1 MIIFTIIGIVVVVL
15 IIVHYFKESNNS
27 GSSSN
32 SSSGTSY
39 SSRTYSGSSNSPSSS
54 SRVYAPS
61 PSTNRPNVYQS
72 YLKHFPIIKDSIHK
86 AFTEHNYYRHVSVHE
101 IEAELTYFMFFVA
114 VKLSDDRQ
122 KLAGGEDLIQFI
134 GSRYDADDM
143 MARVDVY
150 EQIFNG
156 EVFPRVDWGKPVS
169 KYTLMHDERVL
180 NRVYCAFG
188 DFLLNPNCRQDYFNA
203 PSFSGEMWLD
213 SVGFDQYFEN
223 EIFEKFADFTQCF
236 PVYIKY

>member
-1 MIIFTIIGIVVVVL
+1 MVVFTIIGIVVVVIAL
-15 IIVHYFKESNNS
+15 VYYFNNNS
-27 GSSSN
+27 SGRN
-32 SSSGTSY
+32 YSSGP
-39 SSRTYSGSSNSPSSS
+39 SSPRTYSDSSS
-54 SRVYAPS
+54 SPPTSSRVH
-61 PSTNRPNVYQS
+61 PSTPQPQRLNVYQA
-72 YLKHFPIIKDSIHK
+72 YLKHFPIIKASIHK
-86 AFTEHNYYRHVSVHE
+86 AFTEHNYYRHVSLLDL
-101 IEAELTYFMFFVA
+101 EAELAYFLFFVS
-114 VKLSDDRQ
+114 VKLSDDQQ

-143 MARVDVY
+143 MERIDVY

-156 EVFPRVDWGKPVS
+156 EAFPRVDWGKPVS

-236 PVYIKY
+236 PIYIKY